1 MKKKTWLS
9 GALVLA
15 LLTGCAGMVNPIAP
29 ADPDDMA
36 YLTADVRRTDPL
48 ITVDGVGINAE
59 EYLFW
64 LVNAVAE
71 QQYYGAISGDEG
83 WDALQADGTTTAQA
97 IKADARQ
104 AAVLYQVVR
113 NKAQELGVT
122 LTAEQTE
129 ELSDSLAEA
138 KEQVGGQEAYQSWL
152 EANCISEE
160 GFATLNQVGYLSQ
173 GIREK
178 LAEAGELAV
187 TEADVAGFVESE
199 GIYAAKHILIA
210 TRHMNDDGSYEDFT
224 PEEKEEAF
232 AQVQDLREQL
242 RKAGDDETL
251 FDQLMNEHSQDGRD
265 GEGNLYAPQGYDFVY
280 AGQMVPEF
288 ENGALALEVGQISE
302 PIETDYGYHII
313 LRMEPNMDT
322 VRSYC
327 DEDYKLNTL
336 MQQWLDEAQV
346 TTTKA
351 YDELDPHDF
360 YTRLQSVAQARREA
374 RESQQPQESAA
385 PQDFAQP
392 EEGGEAQTSPEPK
405 G

>member
-9 GALVLA
+9 GALALA
-15 LLTGCAGMVNPIAP
+15 LLTGCGTVNPIAP

-36 YLTADVRRTDPL
+36 YLAADVRRADPL
-48 ITVDGVGINAE
+48 LTVDGVGINAE

-64 LVNAVAE
+64 LVNAVSE

-83 WDALQADGTTTAQA
+83 WDDLQLDGTTTAQA
-97 IKADARQ
+97 VKDDARQ

-113 NKAQELGVT
+113 NKAKELGVT
-122 LTAEQTE
+122 LTDEQTQQ
-129 ELSDSLAEA
+129 LTASLDGA
-138 KEQVGGQEAYQSWL
+138 KEQAGSQAAYQNWL

-160 GFATLNQVGYLSQ
+160 GFATLNEVGYLSQ

-178 LAEAGELAV
+178 LTEAGELTV
-187 TEADVAGFVESE
+187 TEEDVANFVEDE
-199 GIYAAKHILIA
+199 GIYAAKHILIS
-210 TRHMNDDGSYEDFT
+210 TRHRNDDGSYEDFS
-224 PEEKEEAF
+224 PEEKEAAF

-242 RKAGDDETL
+242 RKAGDDEAL
-251 FDQLMNEHSQDGRD
+251 FDTLMNEHSQDGRD
-265 GEGNLYAPQGYDFVY
+265 EEGNLYYPQGYDFVY
-280 AGQMVPEF
+280 PGQMVSEF
-288 ENGALALEVGQISE
+288 ENGAMALEVGQVSE

-313 LRMEPNMDT
+313 LRIAPNMDT
-322 VRSYC
+322 VRGYC
-327 DEDYKLNTL
+327 TEDYKLNTL
-336 MQQWLDEAQV
+336 MQQWVDAAQV

-374 RESQQPQESAA
+374 RESAEPQDSTAPQES
-385 PQDFAQP
+385 
-392 EEGGEAQTSPEPK
+392 GEPQTSPEPK

>member
-1 MKKKTWLS
+1 MKKKTWLA
-9 GALVLA
+9 GALALA

-129 ELSDSLAEA
+129 ELGDSLAEA

-178 LAEAGELAV
+178 LTEAGELTV
-187 TEADVAGFVESE
+187 TEEDVANFVEDE
-199 GIYAAKHILIA
+199 DIYAAKHILIS
-210 TRHMNDDGSYEDFT
+210 TRHRNDDGSYEDFS
-224 PEEKEEAF
+224 PEEKEAAF

-242 RKAGDDETL
+242 RKAGDDEAL
-251 FDQLMNEHSQDGRD
+251 FDTLMNEHSQDGRD
-265 GEGNLYAPQGYDFVY
+265 EEGNLYYPQGYDFVY
-280 AGQMVPEF
+280 PGQMVSEF
-288 ENGALALEVGQISE
+288 ENGAMALEVGQVSE

-313 LRMEPNMDT
+313 LRIQPNMDT
-322 VRSYC
+322 VRGYC
-327 DEDYKLNTL
+327 TEDYKLNTL
-336 MQQWLDEAQV
+336 MQQWVDAAQV

-360 YTRLQSVAQARREA
+360 YTRLQSVSQARREA
-374 RESQQPQESAA
+374 RESAEPQDSTAPQES
-385 PQDFAQP
+385 
-392 EEGGEAQTSPEPK
+392 GEPQTSPEPK